1 MSKKLTKKEMS
12 KLDISLRDL
21 AYLVDLEEYKKDVE
35 RLRCVIT
42 TVYYNYAD
50 NTEDNYLNICDILIK
65 KVIEE
70 NLFKNQEAQEVANII
85 DKLVVEFNFF

>member
-42 TVYYNYAD
+42 SVYDHYVEYD
-50 NTEDNYLNICDILIK
+50 EDNYLNISNILIK

-85 DKLVVEFNFF
+85 DKLMVEFNFI